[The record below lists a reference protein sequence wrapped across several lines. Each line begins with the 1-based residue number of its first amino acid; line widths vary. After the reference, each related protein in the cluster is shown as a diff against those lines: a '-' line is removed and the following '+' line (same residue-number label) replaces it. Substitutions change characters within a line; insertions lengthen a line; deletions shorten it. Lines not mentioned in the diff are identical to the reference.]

1 MSSPKLRRR
10 FIAVVS
16 IAFLS
21 LVSTLVFADMLG
33 FLKKQDVVL
42 SREVQGLL
50 LDNGRPLSNIK
61 VFRVLTYGE
70 EYLDQ
75 VITDENGHFYFPE
88 KIIRTSK
95 PSQMFFNSNLH
106 QHIYAK
112 TTNDDELV
120 VWYGNIIQAEDSETL
135 TELLSDL
142 VCDIT
147 DDAKT
152 YDIPAKE
159 DPSKLFVIY
168 TRCKL

>member
-1 MSSPKLRRR
+1 MLSSKLKRR
-10 FIAVVS
+10 FIVVVS

-21 LVSTLVFADMLG
+21 LVSTLVFADMFGL
-33 FLKKQDVVL
+33 LKKQDVVL
-42 SREVQGLL
+42 SREVHGLL
-50 LDNGRPLSNIK
+50 LDNGQPLSNVK

-75 VITDENGHFYFPE
+75 VVTDENGHFYFPD
-88 KIIRTSK
+88 KIIRSSK
-95 PSQMFFNSNLH
+95 PSQMFFNSSLN

-112 TTNDDELV
+112 TDNDDELV
-120 VWYGNIIQAEDSETL
+120 LWYARIIQAEDSETL
-135 TELLSDL
+135 TELLNHL

-147 DDAKT
+147 NDAKT

>member
-1 MSSPKLRRR
+1 M
-10 FIAVVS
+10 VVS

-21 LVSTLVFADMLG
+21 LVSTLVFADMFGL
-33 FLKKQDVVL
+33 LKKQDVVL
-42 SREVQGLL
+42 SREVHGLL
-50 LDNGRPLSNIK
+50 LDNGQPLSNVK

-75 VITDENGHFYFPE
+75 VVTDENGHFYFPD
-88 KIIRTSK
+88 KIIHSSK
-95 PSQMFFNSNLH
+95 PSQMFFNSSLN

-112 TTNDDELV
+112 TDNDDELV
-120 VWYGNIIQAEDSETL
+120 LWYARIIQAEDSETL
-135 TELLSDL
+135 TELLNHL

-147 DDAKT
+147 NDAKT

>member
-1 MSSPKLRRR
+1 MSSSKLKRL
-10 FIAVVS
+10 FIVVVS

-21 LVSTLVFADMLG
+21 LVSTLVFADMFGL
-33 FLKKQDVVL
+33 LKKQDVVL
-42 SREVQGLL
+42 SREVHGLL
-50 LDNGRPLSNIK
+50 LDNGQPLSNVK

-75 VITDENGHFYFPE
+75 VVTDENGHFYFPD
-88 KIIRTSK
+88 KIIRSSK
-95 PSQMFFNSNLH
+95 PSQMFFNSSLN

-112 TTNDDELV
+112 TDNDDELV
-120 VWYGNIIQAEDSETL
+120 LWYARIIQAEDSETL
-135 TELLSDL
+135 TELLNHL

-147 DDAKT
+147 NDAKT